1 MTQTMPQP
9 CERPSTPEAMAHA
22 AALGA
27 ALPVLTTE
35 RLTLRAPTL
44 SDFEAYA
51 AITCGPRGAGLGGPM
66 TRSDAWYDYASMV
79 GNWLLRGH
87 GLWSVEETATGAH
100 LGFVVIGF
108 EPGDPHHELGY
119 MFNEGAEGKGVAVEA
134 ARAARDYAQSTL
146 NVPVLDSYIFA
157 GNHRSIALATRLGAE
172 HVGDISYPEDDE
184 PSRIYRHPN
193 PAEV

>member
-1 MTQTMPQP
+1 MTRSISQP
-9 CERPSTPEAMAHA
+9 CEKAPTPEAMAQA
-22 AALGA
+22 AAIGA

-35 RLTLRAPTL
+35 RLTLRAPNL

-51 AITCGPRGAGLGGPM
+51 TIVCGPRGVGLGGPM
-66 TRSDAWYDYASMV
+66 PRDDAWYDFASMV

-87 GLWSVEETATGAH
+87 GLWSVEETASRTH

-119 MFNEGAEGKGVAVEA
+119 MFNDTAEGKGFAAEA

-146 NVPVLDSYIFA
+146 NVPVLDSYISA
-157 GNHRSIALATRLGAE
+157 GNHRSIALAKRLGAQY
-172 HVGDISYPEDDE
+172 VGDISDPEDDA
-184 PSRIYRHPN
+184 PSCIYRYPN
-193 PAEV
+193 PAEA

>member
-1 MTQTMPQP
+1 MTRTMPQP
-9 CERPSTPEAMAHA
+9 CEKASTPEAMAQA

-27 ALPVLTTE
+27 ALPVLSTE
-35 RLTLRAPTL
+35 RLTLRAPAL

-51 AITCGPRGAGLGGPM
+51 AIACNARGAGLGGPM
-66 TRSDAWYDYASMV
+66 TRSDAWYDFASMV

-87 GLWSVEETATGAH
+87 GLWSVEETASGAH

-119 MFNEGAEGKGVAVEA
+119 MFNDTAEGKGFAVEA

-157 GNHRSIALATRLGAE
+157 DNHRSIALAKRLGAE
-172 HVGDISYPEDDE
+172 YVGDISYPQDDA
-184 PSRIYRHPN
+184 PSCIYRHPK
-193 PAEV
+193 PVEV